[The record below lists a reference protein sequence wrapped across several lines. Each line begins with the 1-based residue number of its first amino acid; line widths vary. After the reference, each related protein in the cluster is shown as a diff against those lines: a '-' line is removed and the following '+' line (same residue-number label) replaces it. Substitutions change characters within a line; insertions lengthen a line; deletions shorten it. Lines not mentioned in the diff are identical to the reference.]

1 MKITSIKGFA
11 DILPGEVELWQA
23 IEAGARQIFRAYHF
37 AEIRIPVLEKTEL
50 FSRSIGETTDI
61 VEKEMYTFEDGEPRD
76 APSGAAPEKGGAGQK
91 LTLRPEGTAG
101 VVRAYIE
108 AEMFKAEPVRKLYYT
123 GPMFR
128 RERPQKGRMRQF
140 HQIGA
145 EVLGRSDP
153 FIDAEILL
161 LLHDL
166 MRLLDLT
173 EPVLQLNSLG
183 CTECRPR
190 YRETLLAFLRQRH
203 DALCQNCRRR
213 IERNPL
219 RALDCK
225 ERGCVEATRDAPA
238 ILDSLCAACREHF
251 ATVQRL
257 LGETGVGFTL
267 NPRMVR
273 GLDYYCRTTFEWT
286 TARLG
291 SQSAVAAGGRYDGLV
306 QALGGPAIPGVGFAL
321 GMERVAM
328 LLRMQQRP
336 GPEGPRLY
344 VAWVG
349 DKARD
354 WAFPVVH
361 RLRGK
366 GVAVE
371 IDGEP
376 RSLKSQMRRA
386 DKLKASSVL
395 MIGDQEL
402 DTGAAVLR
410 DMASKQQQ
418 EIKLEN
424 VEALL
429 TARNAG

>member
-11 DILPGEVELWQA
+11 DIFPGEVETWQLL
-23 IEAGARQIFRAYHF
+23 EAKARQVFKSYNF
-37 AEIRIPVLEKTEL
+37 AEIRIPILEKTEL

-61 VEKEMYTFEDGEPRD
+61 VEKEMYTFEDRD
-76 APSGAAPEKGGAGQK
+76 TRGGDASIGTK

-101 VVRAYIE
+101 VVRAYVE
-108 AEMFKAEPVRKLYYT
+108 SEMYKVEPVRKLYYM

-145 EVLGRSDP
+145 EALGRADP

-161 LLHDL
+161 LLSDFFTTVG
-166 MRLLDLT
+166 LT
-173 EPVLQLNSLG
+173 EPSLQINSLG
-183 CTECRPR
+183 DSACRPG
-190 YRETLLAFLRQRH
+190 YRETLLLFLRARR
-203 DALCQNCRRR
+203 DSLCGNCQRR

-225 ERGCVEATRDAPA
+225 EPGCIHATEDAPS
-238 ILDSLCAACREHF
+238 ILDSLCDPCRDHF

-257 LGETGVGFTL
+257 LKETQVPFAI

-286 TARLG
+286 TGLLG

-306 QALGGPAIPGVGFAL
+306 EQLGGPTIPGVGFAM
-321 GMERVAM
+321 GVERLTM
-328 LLRMQQRP
+328 LLRLQENISAQRP
-336 GPEGPRLY
+336 SLY
-344 VAWVG
+344 IVWIG

-361 RLRGK
+361 RLRRAGLN
-366 GVAVE
+366 VE
-371 IDGEP
+371 MEGES
-376 RSLKSQMRRA
+376 RSMKSQMRRA
-386 DKLKASSVL
+386 DKLKALSVL
-395 MIGDQEL
+395 IVGENEL
-402 DTGAAVLR
+402 TKGTAALR
-410 DMASKQQQ
+410 DMASKQQRD
-418 EIKLEN
+418 IHLSSI
-424 VEALL
+424 EAELA
-429 TARNAG
+429 ARKAP